1 MRIKSIVPAIAIAF
15 AVAVLIVALGARPVL
30 AGEEREYVGETT
42 VSTLGNV
49 GLQAMHDLC
58 AKDFKEAR
66 MCSSY
71 DLIRNG
77 ARPLSTLPVSA
88 AWMNPMVA
96 THQREPGGG
105 NLAADISGV
114 TSSKGPQ
121 GLSCAGWRLI
131 AGERTGLAFIRSPV
145 TISLAR
151 CDHEFP
157 VACCSLRK
165 TSK

>member
-1 MRIKSIVPAIAIAF
+1 MRIKSIVPAIAIVF

-49 GLQAMHDLC
+49 GLQAMHNLC
-58 AKDFKEAR
+58 AADFKEAR
-66 MCSSY
+66 MCSSH

-77 ARPLSTLPVSA
+77 ASPLSTLPVLA

-96 THQREPGGG
+96 THQREPPA

-131 AGERTGLAFIRSPV
+131 AGELTGLAFIRSPV

-151 CDHEFP
+151 CDFPFP
-157 VACCSLRK
+157 VACCSARK
-165 TSK
+165 RSK